1 MIYSLV
7 KPLLFAVDAELAHD
21 ISLEMLQLFH
31 PLLRRQRIK
40 DPVTVMGLDFPNR
53 VGLAAGLDKNADY
66 LDGLGKL
73 GFGFIEVGSVT
84 PEAQPGNPQPR
95 IFRLNRKQSLI
106 NRMGFN
112 NKGVDQLLRNIGDAR
127 RDFVLGI
134 NIGKNLNTPV
144 GNALSDYSLAYAQVY
159 RQADYIA
166 INISSPNTPG
176 LRDLQNEAELEALLA
191 GIREVRL
198 ELEDAHQ
205 LHRPLVLKLSPDLD
219 QRAIPAITE
228 LLREYSVDGLIATNT
243 TLDRRNVAGH
253 PLADETGGLS
263 GLALRD
269 KSREV
274 LSAFYQQLGDDIPI
288 ISVGGIDSA
297 EEAQLRLDL
306 GAKLVQL
313 YTGLIYQGPGLVNSV
328 ARSLASRTGDPTNQQ
343 QSD

>member
-7 KPLLFAVDAELAHD
+7 KPLLFALDAELAHD
-21 ISLEMLQLFH
+21 VSLKMLQLFH
-31 PLLRRQRIK
+31 PLLRRQRVD

-66 LDGLGKL
+66 LDGLGRL

-84 PEAQPGNPQPR
+84 PRAQPGNPRPR

-112 NKGVDQLLRNIGDAR
+112 NNGVDQLLRNIGGAE

-134 NIGKNLNTPV
+134 NIGKNLSTAV
-144 GNALSDYSLAYAQVY
+144 EDALSDYSLAYAKVY

-176 LRDLQNEAELEALLA
+176 LRDLQNEAALEALLA
-191 GIREVRL
+191 GISQVRL
-198 ELEDAHQ
+198 RLEDEHQ
-205 LHRPLVLKLSPDLD
+205 MHRPLVLKLSPDLD
-219 QRAIPAITE
+219 QRAIPAIAD
-228 LLREYSVDGLIATNT
+228 LLRAYAVDGLIATNT
-243 TLDRRNVAGH
+243 TLDRDKVAGQ
-253 PLADETGGLS
+253 AFANETGGLS
-263 GLALRD
+263 GMALRD
-269 KSREV
+269 KSREI
-274 LSAFYQQLGDDIPI
+274 LTAFYQQLGDDIPI

-313 YTGLIYQGPGLVNSV
+313 YTGLIYRGPGLVHSV
-328 ARSLASRTGDPTNQQ
+328 ARSLASHSSARA
-343 QSD
+343 S